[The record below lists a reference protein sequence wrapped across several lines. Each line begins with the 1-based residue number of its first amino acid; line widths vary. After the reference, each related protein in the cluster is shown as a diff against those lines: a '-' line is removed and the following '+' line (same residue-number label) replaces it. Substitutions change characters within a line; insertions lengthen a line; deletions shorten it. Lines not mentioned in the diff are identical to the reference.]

1 MSRISLK
8 NNWRNNKTEFKIK
21 GNTIRYEENNNILEK
36 IDDTINSMEEGHI
49 ERCKKKL
56 KEVKA
61 LFLKQ
66 RKLTRIADMEED
78 GWEVVK
84 RDSLASDSGE
94 EKHLN

>member
-1 MSRISLK
+1 
-8 NNWRNNKTEFKIK
+8 
-21 GNTIRYEENNNILEK
+21 
-36 IDDTINSMEEGHI
+36 MEEGHI

-94 EKHLN
+94 EKQLN